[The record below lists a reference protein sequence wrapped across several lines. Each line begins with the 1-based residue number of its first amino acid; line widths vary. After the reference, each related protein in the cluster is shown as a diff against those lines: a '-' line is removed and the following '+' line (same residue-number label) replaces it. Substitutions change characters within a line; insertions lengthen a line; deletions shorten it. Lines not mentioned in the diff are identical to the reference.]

1 MHCIDRPSILAHNHR
16 NVSGGDY
23 DDAEDDY
30 GRGNNIDD
38 DNGHDDDDDVDDVG
52 DSNGHGH
59 DDDDK
64 MSPTGVSK
72 AKGVCELD
80 HRRSC

>member
-38 DNGHDDDDDVDDVG
+38 DNGHDDDDDVDDVD
-52 DSNGHGH
+52 DSNGHGY
-59 DDDDK
+59 
-64 MSPTGVSK
+64 VI
-72 AKGVCELD
+72 CL
-80 HRRSC
+80 

>member
-1 MHCIDRPSILAHNHR
+1 MPELGGGGGGEIIWAMPER
-16 NVSGGDY
+16 NRFFLWEVFP
-23 DDAEDDY
+23 
-30 GRGNNIDD
+30 NIDD
-38 DNGHDDDDDVDDVG
+38 DNGHGDDDDDDDVD

>member
-23 DDAEDDY
+23 DD
-30 GRGNNIDD
+30 
-38 DNGHDDDDDVDDVG
+38 NGHGDDDDVDDVD